1 MNHQVTLDVD
11 HERCA
16 RDGLCVREC
25 PLGLIELDEDDF
37 PRLRKAAERL
47 CIGCG
52 HCVAICPK
60 AALCLNGRDPETLTL
75 VDRSWKPDPDKLRGF
90 LAARRS
96 IRSYKPEP
104 QERGE
109 IKRLLDAARFAPTA
123 VNAQPVHWA
132 VTLDPARTR
141 ELAGL
146 TVDWMKS
153 VPDMPYKGWLAA
165 WDRGEDKIL
174 HGAPH
179 LVLAHSPETA
189 RWPQVDCATAVAW
202 VEIMAWAMGLG
213 TCWAGI
219 FTRAAQQ
226 WEPLQKALALPA
238 GHVTQAAVMLG
249 RPAVRYAR
257 IPERLPLRVQWL

>member
-1 MNHQVTLDVD
+1 MSRQISLDVD
-11 HERCA
+11 RERCA

-25 PLGLIELDEDDF
+25 PLGLIELDETDF

-47 CIGCG
+47 CFGCG
-52 HCVAICPK
+52 HCVAVCPK
-60 AALCLNGRDPETLTL
+60 AALCLNGRDPESLTP
-75 VDRSWKPDPDKLRGF
+75 VDRSWKPEPEKLRNF

-96 IRSYKPEP
+96 IRFYRPEP
-104 QERGE
+104 LERGE
-109 IKRLLDAARFAPTA
+109 ITRLLDAARYAPSA
-123 VNAQPVHWA
+123 VNAQPVHWT
-132 VTLDPARTR
+132 VTLAPERTR

-153 VPDMPYKGWLAA
+153 VPNMPYKGWLAA
-165 WDRGEDKIL
+165 WERGEDKIL

-179 LVLAHSPETA
+179 LVILHAHQES
-189 RWPQVDCATAVAW
+189 RWPQVDCAIASAW
-202 VEIMAWAMGLG
+202 VEIMASAMGLG

-226 WEPLQKALALPA
+226 WAPLQAALALPE
-238 GHVTQAAVMLG
+238 GHLTQAAVMLG

-257 IPERLPLRVQWL
+257 IPERQALRVQWL